1 MQERKARLADISSAL
16 ELDGIS
22 SIEAR
27 CFERP
32 WSRESLES
40 IMKLSGVVCA
50 VIDADAGPGG
60 PIGYALLRDTAGEA
74 EIFKLAV
81 APGARRQ
88 GLGRELAGFAL
99 KKVARAG
106 CTRAH
111 LECRAS
117 NHAAI
122 GLYTSLGF
130 RISGRRKEYYPPPDI
145 ETASE
150 DAVTMSK
157 ELSPGYCISAMEK

>member
-40 IMKLSGVVCA
+40 IMKLSGIVCA
-50 VIDADAGPGG
+50 VIDGDAGQSGPTS
-60 PIGYALLRDTAGEA
+60 PIGYALLRETAGEA

-81 APGARRQ
+81 APGSRRQ
-88 GLGRELAGFAL
+88 GLGQELAGFAL
-99 KKVARAG
+99 KKMARAG

-157 ELSPGYCISAMEK
+157 EL